1 MKSFGLFLLRVSMGW
16 LLVLWGIDKLTNV
29 EHSVRVAES
38 FYFGIGSG
46 ATVLT
51 AFGVAEI
58 LVGALVILGLLR
70 KFVYPIQ
77 TLVAALTA
85 IGVWKSIVDPW
96 GWALEGT
103 NALFYPS
110 LIVFA
115 GAIVLMGFME
125 EDALSLDARRTA
137 QGRL

>member
-1 MKSFGLFLLRVSMGW
+1 MKSLGLLLLRVSMGW

-70 KFVYPIQ
+70 TFVYPIQ

-96 GWALEGT
+96 GWA
-103 NALFYPS
+103 
-110 LIVFA
+110 I
-115 GAIVLMGFME
+115 
-125 EDALSLDARRTA
+125 
-137 QGRL
+137 